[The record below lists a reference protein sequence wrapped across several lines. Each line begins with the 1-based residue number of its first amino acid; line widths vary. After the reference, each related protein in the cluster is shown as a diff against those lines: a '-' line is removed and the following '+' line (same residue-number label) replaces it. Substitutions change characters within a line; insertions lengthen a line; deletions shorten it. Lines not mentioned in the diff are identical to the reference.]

1 MVKGLNHS
9 GKVCHEILGAEY
21 CWPPIV
27 HGRDVLGKSWCLGF
41 TRLFFFN
48 QKNSPINSVSHEF
61 LKCSYIEE
69 SIGITYH
76 LVSNK
81 KLFLEILM
89 ISIYSTHETSY
100 SLKQVLHNFLLKAKG
115 VARKKYDSSPPSH
128 CLFTCSFCAF
138 GLLSS
143 SRRVH
148 GELTPPFSSTGCVCQ
163 APVGFCLAGILFVH
177 KWLLCTYR
185 VFLGK
190 A

>member
-1 MVKGLNHS
+1 MKLCEYNEEYLNALVNGQRLESQWQGLSWN
-9 GKVCHEILGAEY
+9 
-21 CWPPIV
+21 
-27 HGRDVLGKSWCLGF
+27 SWCRILLTSNSSWKRCTGKKLMLGIYK
-41 TRLFFFN
+41 TFFFN

-148 GELTPPFSSTGCVCQ
+148 G
-163 APVGFCLAGILFVH
+163 
-177 KWLLCTYR
+177 
-185 VFLGK
+185 
-190 A
+190 